1 MRRLNSC
8 SVMKIGISGP
18 VSTDSIKDLLSP
30 SGAVLPMG
38 YKGAPFLGTLIR
50 SLLKK
55 GHQVSVYTLDNSL
68 SPNNLDPVIAT
79 GENFKI
85 YYLPMRKHSVRF
97 NNGYLGR
104 IVDLY
109 HREIVA
115 IRRSIELDNPD
126 FVHAHWSY
134 EFSIAAITSGKPYLM
149 TCHDSPIQVLKYM
162 PNIYRFG
169 RLLMAIWALRS
180 AKNISVVSP
189 YLQQQLNKITS
200 RQLCVVPNP
209 TPVGDLNC
217 VSDQRDNSHNLRSP
231 KIVIVCN
238 GWGKLKNLEPA
249 ITAFSQLLKITPDAE
264 LNIYGYDMEVDGIAH
279 RWARENRVDRRV
291 IFNGLVPNSLLLN
304 ALKTSTLMMHPA
316 LEECCPLGVIEAM
329 SYGVPVV
336 GGQDSGGVPWV
347 LDYGI
352 SGVLVDVKS
361 PDAILQGMLKLLE
374 GDQYYRYI
382 RANALERAKALF
394 SQDSVCDAY
403 LKIYEEILYKYR
415 NR

>member
-1 MRRLNSC
+1 
-8 SVMKIGISGP
+8 MKIGISAP

-30 SGAVLPMG
+30 SSTVLPMG

-169 RLLMAIWALRS
+169 RLLMAVWALRS

-189 YLQQQLNKITS
+189 YLQHELNKLTS
-200 RQLCVVPNP
+200 RKLLVVPNP
-209 TPVGDLNC
+209 SPVSSINDGEVLEDISQSLNG
-217 VSDQRDNSHNLRSP
+217 P
-231 KIVIVCN
+231 KIIMICN
-238 GWGKLKNLEPA
+238 GWGKRKNLEPG
-249 ITAFSQLLKITPDAE
+249 ILAFSKLLKINPEAE
-264 LNIYGYDMEVDGIAH
+264 LSIYGYDMEVEGPAH
-279 RWARENRVDRRV
+279 RWARDHGVDKS
-291 IFNGLVPNSLLLN
+291 IKFIGLVPNVQLLN
-304 ALKTSTLMMHPA
+304 SLKSSTLMLHPA

-329 SYGVPVV
+329 SYGIPVV

-347 LDYGI
+347 LDSGD
-352 SGVLVDVKS
+352 SGVLVNVKS
-361 PDAILQGMLKLLE
+361 PDAILQGMIKLLE
-374 GDQYYRYI
+374 SEQYYRYI
-382 RANALERAKALF
+382 KATALKRVKALF

-403 LKIYEEILYKYR
+403 LNIYEEILSR
-415 NR
+415 ERGQ